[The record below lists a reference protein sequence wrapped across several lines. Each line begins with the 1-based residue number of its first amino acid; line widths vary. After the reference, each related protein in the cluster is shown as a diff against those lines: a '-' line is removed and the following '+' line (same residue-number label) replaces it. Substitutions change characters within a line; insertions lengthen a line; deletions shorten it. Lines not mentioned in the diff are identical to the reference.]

1 MHNQTLYRQLARIDL
16 ELVARDETH
25 VPQIGR
31 KADQEL
37 RLPRLEELDL
47 AACGRLRARAGH
59 DRDGAGIFPDAL
71 AREHAAVSQSHG
83 QRHLHEVEWT
93 NPLHIEPPAGDDV
106 HHLAV
111 RSEE

>member
-31 KADQEL
+31 EADEEL

-59 DRDGAGIFPDAL
+59 HRDGAGIFPDAL
-71 AREHAAVSQSHG
+71 AREYSAIAQSHR

-93 NPLHIEPPAGDDV
+93 NTLQVAPRSGHDV
-106 HHLAV
+106 HPL
-111 RSEE
+111 